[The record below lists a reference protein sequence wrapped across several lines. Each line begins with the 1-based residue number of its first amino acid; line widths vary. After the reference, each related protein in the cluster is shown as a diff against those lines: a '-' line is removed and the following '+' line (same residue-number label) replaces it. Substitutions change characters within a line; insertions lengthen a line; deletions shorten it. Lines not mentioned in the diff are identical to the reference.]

1 MSSPAAS
8 HENVSLL
15 TELDRW
21 SAAGRTARLWL
32 RDDDAVAPTPALD
45 ALLSRLRAH
54 EAPCLLAVIPLLV
67 EPALADRLR
76 EEPLVRVAMHG
87 VRHLNHALPGGR
99 KAETPMERGLDA
111 IVSEWTVARRR
122 LIELFGPEA
131 GHWYVPPWNRI
142 GPEVAVKLADIGFRA
157 VSTFAANDL
166 GLAPPMLQR
175 NTHVD
180 IIDWR
185 GGRIGRP
192 AGAVLGDLADALGL
206 ARRDHWRPVGILLHH
221 LVHDATAWATLDAIM
236 DEVSTHPAARWSH
249 PDKLLSG

>member
-54 EAPCLLAVIPLLV
+54 GAPCLLAVIPLLV

-180 IIDWR
+180 VIDWR

-192 AGAVLGDLADALGL
+192 AGAVWGTLPMLSPWRAGTIGAPLASFCTISSTTPLPG
-206 ARRDHWRPVGILLHH
+206 RP
-221 LVHDATAWATLDAIM
+221 LDAIM

-249 PDKLLSG
+249 PDELLSG